1 MIETAAVWLDEAMTP
16 ALRTFLGPSHP
27 SHRGGEGVHQPS
39 KFSGCIG
46 PAIGD
51 PSGEV
56 GFTNPAI
63 SCKSFGERLVRPSE
77 YRGS

>member
-16 ALRTFLGPSHP
+16 ALRTFLDQAIQVTAAEREFIS
-27 SHRGGEGVHQPS
+27 
-39 KFSGCIG
+39 
-46 PAIGD
+46 PATFLD
-51 PSGEV
+51 ASVPRSRSLGEV

-63 SCKSFGERLVRPSE
+63 SCKSFGGRLVRPSE